1 MKNNN
6 YEDVQSELKRWHI
19 KDSIVLKGKDDPRE
33 ATHLLLDGGRIHIS
47 EKAVPI
53 FQRKYA
59 ADIEMKRSNF
69 ILEVKTP
76 IYKLIMDLDTY
87 ETVDRTYEEMR
98 PWLCEIQKVV
108 ADMYPTLTPY
118 ARRVVVCTT
127 NSTPDKFKNT
137 NVYTKLGLGH
147 LIWPD
152 ININNETGLKF
163 RAAILQHMEKIYGK
177 RHVDNPWEDV
187 IDKTIYKQN
196 GLRMIGSAKCAVC
209 NSCKKQKQD
218 FCDTCHGQTRYY
230 IGRIYYV
237 QEVIDGDGN
246 SLAKLTEKIQNDTLI
261 MVQQTSLRTYE
272 HFITEQSVPVWFDNW
287 YYEQELEIIT
297 SRKKFYGGNHQQLT
311 SEDQKGFTKHDRKA
325 RIEKDD
331 TEYRAI
337 RRMINSKMPAIYKN
351 VSIMDIHMCNRG
363 ENTYY
368 LVRTNSG
375 FCMNVARDHNS
386 NTIYFVVTEYGIC
399 QKCFCQC
406 NTIEGRKF
414 GLCNDYHSNMIPLT
428 SKEKQ
433 NLFPNVVKGKSTT
446 TKNKYI
452 PNDIN
457 NEKKLLKELLQN
469 KLNEMQMWQDYLDGK
484 SNFEQR
490 FDKPITKTNH
500 QKH

>member
-1 MKNNN
+1 MKNNNN

-19 KDSIVLKGKDDPRE
+19 KDSIVLKGKDDSRE
-33 ATHLLLDGGRIHIS
+33 ATHLLLDGGRLHIS
-47 EKAVPI
+47 EKAVPV

-59 ADIEMKRSNF
+59 ADIEMKRNNF

-76 IYKLIMDLDTY
+76 VYKMIMDLDTY
-87 ETVDRTYEEMR
+87 ETVNRSYEEMR
-98 PWLCEIQKVV
+98 PWLCEIQRVV
-108 ADMYPTLTPY
+108 ADMYPHLSSFL
-118 ARRVVVCTT
+118 RRVIVCTT
-127 NSTPDKFKNT
+127 DSTPNKFKNT

-152 ININNETGLKF
+152 ININNEMGLKF
-163 RAAILQHMEKIYGK
+163 RAAILQHMEKTYGK

-196 GLRMIGSAKCAVC
+196 GLRMIGSAKCAL
-209 NSCKKQKQD
+209 CKNCKQD
-218 FCDTCHGQTRYY
+218 FCDTCHGRGRYY

-237 QEVIDGDGN
+237 QEIIDGDGK
-246 SLAKLTEKIQNDTLI
+246 SLVELTKKIQDDALM

-272 HFITEQSVPVWFDNW
+272 HFTTEQRIPDWFDNW
-287 YYEQELEIIT
+287 YYEQQLENT
-297 SRKKFYGGNHQQLT
+297 KSQKKFYTGNHQQLT
-311 SEDQKGFTKHDRKA
+311 SEDQKGFTEHDLKT

-331 TEYRAI
+331 KEYRAI

-351 VSIMDIHMCNRG
+351 VEIMDIHICNKG
-363 ENTYY
+363 ENNYY

-375 FCMNVARDHNS
+375 FCMNVARDHNN
-386 NTIYFVVTEYGIC
+386 NTIYFVITEYGIC
-399 QKCFCQC
+399 QKCFCRC
-406 NTIEGRKF
+406 NTTEGRKF
-414 GLCNDYHSNMIPLT
+414 GLCMEYHSNMIPLT
-428 SKEKQ
+428 SKEKL
-433 NLFPNVVKGKSTT
+433 NLFPNAKGVKTIDN
-446 TKNKYI
+446 KNKYV

-457 NEKKLLKELLQN
+457 NEKKLLRELLQN

-490 FDKPITKTNH
+490 FDKPPAKPKH